1 MIYCLDT
8 FQILRIV
15 RLPSVRISSNSEME
29 DGCVDPHC
37 VLCTLEMKDGD
48 AIVFGRQIP
57 YHLANPSRQ
66 NKNNTLSP
74 IQGRPASSR
83 GQVLFMHN
91 TRLSTPRWPGTG
103 MPLSLRRTGPAIIS
117 INTTV
122 ATCED
127 VSSDGSGGR
136 DVAMELFNLA
146 CSSPTYYMRHSVLDN

>member
-1 MIYCLDT
+1 MSAKVSQAKGGMKKWDTLRQYYRLDT

-15 RLPSVRISSNSEME
+15 RLTLVRNSSNSEMD

-48 AIVFGRQIP
+48 VIVFGRQIP
-57 YHLANPSRQ
+57 HHLANPSRQ

-91 TRLSTPRWPGTG
+91 NRLSTPRWPGAG
-103 MPLSLRRTGPAIIS
+103 MPLGLRRTGPGIIR
-117 INTTV
+117 NLQG
-122 ATCED
+122 
-127 VSSDGSGGR
+127 DGLGPW
-136 DVAMELFNLA
+136 V
-146 CSSPTYYMRHSVLDN
+146 